1 MFAFTIELY
10 RIELFFSNPH
20 EEERIMKYNHAVK
33 VSCLTGLIT
42 LSLTAFSFAA
52 APADDSSKR
61 RIRPSACRPWPIPF
75 PMKS

>member
-1 MFAFTIELY
+1 
-10 RIELFFSNPH
+10 
-20 EEERIMKYNHAVK
+20 MKYNHAVK